1 QQVRKLAISAT
12 WRRKGAQ
19 TPNGGGI
26 TVMQGA
32 GGIGQRLRE
41 LAQKIATEQDHD
53 RFTALVKEFNQLL
66 GGEQQAKELRDP
78 NPDA

>member
-1 QQVRKLAISAT
+1 
-12 WRRKGAQ
+12 
-19 TPNGGGI
+19 
-26 TVMQGA
+26 MQGA